1 VFPFVNPEKS
11 TQEKLMKFSIV
22 HCLVALGLTSF
33 LGLSLGSSLNQASA
47 QESRKLDLSYRFFDQ
62 QINLV
67 ERPDQRAVQLK
78 STVNTRLLKPAF
90 IQLQEALAGTPAGSR
105 NPKPQDPLAVEVR
118 PLGNNFALLQLPA
131 TRARGFEDN
140 LTQRLQQDFVQAT
153 LPVLQRQGTD
163 GQGESVIVNDELVI
177 SVEPGTSAADLKTLL
192 TRYGLETVRPL
203 RFSKNRYL
211 VRSKTET
218 GIAILGLSNR
228 LAGVSGIQSA
238 SPNFI
243 QVLSYQPRGSN
254 GVGQVNPAPQSATN
268 LQTLKELVSRSRAKG
283 PFSGSLLPLQ
293 WHLDSRGRSKQAM
306 VRTDVRA
313 VEAWDK
319 SREGKGV
326 LVAVIDS
333 LIQWDHPDLN
343 ATVYEVPSDTPGL
356 LPGEKQGW
364 DFSGNS
370 QTCGVS
376 GQAQSCVMGDP
387 DTRISDAE
395 LAVML
400 PYFQNTFTRSNEQ
413 ILSTYQRMAEAIRS
427 RNPKMPARE
436 VARIIRAYIQGDI
449 AGEFHGTWSAGVV
462 AAQPGA
468 PVGSPTSGGTIAAS
482 QTPEGGRFGAVGVA
496 PRAKILPVRV
506 FAVGGSL
513 NSTALI
519 DAVGYAAER
528 GVDVI
533 NMSLGGLLPN
543 QALVDQIFAVLDA
556 NPKLT
561 IVASAGNESLDG
573 VGFPAAIPGVISVGA
588 TNLEGQRSPYSS
600 FGGRLDLVAPGGDTS
615 LRQAGGILTTGGTF
629 LPGFW
634 RGIEAPKY
642 AWGPALDPLGQ
653 YVQVQG
659 TSFSAPAVAG
669 VVALMKGADPERR
682 LTREQIIRIL
692 AETASYGPLK
702 VTQADAN
709 RYRLNSAVGFGT
721 VKDFSFVR
729 PSGVEKRPE
738 VVSSEQ
744 YYFGKGLV
752 NAAAAVAA
760 VQQVL
765 GTP

>member
-1 VFPFVNPEKS
+1 
-11 TQEKLMKFSIV
+11 MKCFIS
-22 HCLVALGLTSF
+22 HCLVALSLTSS
-33 LGLSLGSSLNQASA
+33 LGLSLGILLTQASA
-47 QESRKLDLSYRFFDQ
+47 QESRKSELSYRFFNQ

-78 STVNTRLLKPAF
+78 PTANTRGVKPAF
-90 IQLQEALAGTPAGSR
+90 IRLQEALAGAPAGSR
-105 NPKPQDPLAVEVR
+105 DPNPQASLGVEVR

-131 TRARGFEDN
+131 TRGRGFEDN
-140 LTQRLQQDFVQAT
+140 LTQRLQQEFVQTT
-153 LPVLQRQGTD
+153 LPVLQRQE

-177 SVEPGTSAADLKTLL
+177 SVEPGISAANLKTLL
-192 TRYGLETVRPL
+192 TRYGLEMIRPL

-211 VRSKTET
+211 VRSKTENGT
-218 GIAILGLSNR
+218 AILGLSNR

-254 GVGQVNPAPQSATN
+254 NGQVKPEPQATTDLQN
-268 LQTLKELVSRSRAKG
+268 LKDSVARARVKG
-283 PFSGSLLPLQ
+283 PFPGSLLPLQ

-313 VEAWDK
+313 VEAWEK
-319 SREGKGV
+319 SREGKGA

-333 LIQWDHPDLN
+333 FIQWDHPDLN
-343 ATVYEVPSDTPGL
+343 ASIYEVPSDTLGL
-356 LPGEKQGW
+356 LPGEKWGW
-364 DFSGNS
+364 DFSGNTQICVVPAQT
-370 QTCGVS
+370 QTCVT
-376 GQAQSCVMGDP
+376 GDP

-395 LAVML
+395 LAVMR
-400 PYFQNTFTRSNEQ
+400 PYFQNTFTLSNEE
-413 ILSTYQRMAEAIRS
+413 ILSSYQRMAGAIRS
-427 RNPKMPARE
+427 RNPKMPPRDIAQT
-436 VARIIRAYIQGDI
+436 IRDYIQGDI
-449 AGEFHGTWSAGVV
+449 AGEFHGTWSAGIV
-462 AAQPGA
+462 AAQPGTRMPMGVGVPA
-468 PVGSPTSGGTIAAS
+468 PGGTIVAS
-482 QTPEGGRFGAVGVA
+482 RTPEGEQFGAVGVA

-513 NSTALI
+513 TSTALI

-533 NMSLGGLLPN
+533 NMSLGGLLPS
-543 QALVDQIFAVLDA
+543 QPLVDQIFAVLDA
-556 NPKLT
+556 NPKLA

-600 FGGRLDLVAPGGDTS
+600 FGGRLDVVAPGGDTS
-615 LRQAGGILTTGGTF
+615 LRQVGGILTTGGTF
-629 LPGFW
+629 LSGFW
-634 RGIEAPKY
+634 QGIKAPKY

-659 TSFSAPAVAG
+659 TSFSAPTVAG

-682 LTREQIIRIL
+682 LTREQITRIL
-692 AETASYGPLK
+692 VETASYGPLK

-721 VKDFSFVR
+721 SKDFSFLR
-729 PSGVEKRPE
+729 PSGTEKRPE
-738 VVSSEQ
+738 VVSPNQ

-760 VQQVL
+760 VQKAV
-765 GTP
+765 GETVK